1 MIRQG
6 LDLRISFQHDSDF
19 IFLGPAYPTLEITF
33 GLHDI
38 RTATHILFAFKLSN
52 QTSTGTFL
60 MHVLV
65 RKLKQI
71 LIYVFCKGTAN
82 RPANMLESSLTCLNE
97 MT

>member
-52 QTSTGTFL
+52 QTSTGTFFDA
-60 MHVLV
+60 
-65 RKLKQI
+65 RA
-71 LIYVFCKGTAN
+71 C
-82 RPANMLESSLTCLNE
+82 
-97 MT
+97 